1 MKKLITVLVVI
12 GVLIILF
19 LAFGPF
25 YILQEGEQA
34 VVIEFGRIV
43 KVERDAGLKTKMPF
57 IDNVVKYSKKILSW
71 DGEAQ
76 RLPTAENQFIWVD
89 TTARWRISD
98 PKKFYESVGT
108 INQAQSR
115 LDDVIDSEV
124 RKVIAKNPLRE
135 AVRDSN
141 IINKI
146 KRENVFKSTADQEEG
161 IEDVS
166 IATFTKVVYDE
177 IEKGRSKLSQEML
190 DEARTIT
197 PQYGI
202 DLIDIIIRQIK
213 YSEDLTQSVY
223 KRMIKERNQI
233 AQAFRSDG
241 EGRKAKWI
249 GKMEKELAMI
259 SSNAYRQ
266 AQEIK
271 GKADAQAAAI
281 YAAAYKQDPE
291 FYKFWK
297 AIESYKNLLP
307 KFKKTLTTAP
317 EYFNFL
323 YNEKGK

>member
-1 MKKLITVLVVI
+1 MKKLITVLAVI
-12 GVLIILF
+12 AILIVIFIAL
-19 LAFGPF
+19 GPF
-25 YILQEGEQA
+25 YVLKEGEQA
-34 VVIEFGRIV
+34 VVVQFGRIV
-43 KVERDAGLKTKMPF
+43 KVETEAGLKTKMPF
-57 IDNVVKYSKKILSW
+57 IDNVVKFSKKILSW

-89 TTARWRISD
+89 TTARWKISD

-141 IINKI
+141 IINQI
-146 KRENVFKSTADQEEG
+146 KRENVFKSTAEQEEG

-166 IATFTKVVYDE
+166 IATFTKVVYDD
-177 IEKGRSKLSQEML
+177 IEKGRSKLSAAML
-190 DEARTIT
+190 KEAKKIT

-249 GKMEKELAMI
+249 GKMERELAMI

-281 YAAAYKQDPE
+281 YASAYKQDPD
-291 FYKFWK
+291 FYRFWK
-297 AIESYKNLLP
+297 AIESYKNMLP
-307 KFKKTLTTAP
+307 KFKKTLTTEP
-317 EYFNFL
+317 EYFDFL
-323 YNEKGK
+323 YNENGR